1 MAASAWLTTVVP
13 GSGSLYRHYFLDG
26 SNRSAC
32 GRTTR
37 ESLATDLADPD
48 LARTCQVC
56 RRKREAELRLEQPL
70 PEVVPVNAD
79 NKLNIIEATDLI
91 CSFLGPE
98 FITPNAMYNRVWR
111 VLHKGADPA
120 CAPRFGH
127 IGKKAFFQREAVM
140 EWIRLQV
147 KESQGMDFSHLP
159 PDLARL
165 L

>member
-1 MAASAWLTTVVP
+1 MAAAWLTTVVP
-13 GSGSLYRHYFLDG
+13 GSGSLYLHYFHEG
-26 SNRSAC
+26 SDRSAC

-37 ESLATDLADPD
+37 ENLAGGLADPD

-56 RRKREAELRLEQPL
+56 RRKREAELRLELPL
-70 PEVVPVNAD
+70 PEVVSVNAD
-79 NKLNIIEATDLI
+79 NKLSIIEATELI
-91 CSFLGPE
+91 CSFLGQD

-147 KESQGMDFSHLP
+147 KGSQGMDFSHLP

>member
-1 MAASAWLTTVVP
+1 MAAAWLTTVVP
-13 GSGSLYRHYFLDG
+13 GSGSLYLHYFHEG
-26 SNRSAC
+26 SDRSAC

-37 ESLATDLADPD
+37 ASVAEGLAAPE
-48 LARTCQVC
+48 LARSCRVCQ
-56 RRKREAELRLEQPL
+56 RKREAEQRLLQPL
-70 PEVVPVNAD
+70 AEAVPVNAD

-91 CSFLGPE
+91 CSFLGQD